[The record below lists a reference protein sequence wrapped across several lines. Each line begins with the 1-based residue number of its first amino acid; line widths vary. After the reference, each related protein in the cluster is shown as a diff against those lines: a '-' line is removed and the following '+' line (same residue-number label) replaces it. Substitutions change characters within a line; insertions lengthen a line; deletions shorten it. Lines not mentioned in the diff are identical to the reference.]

1 MDKNKINLHLSI
13 PDSLSD
19 GQGTVNLE
27 SDAVILFAF
36 KKIQADENE
45 KNTTLHMV
53 TCGDDMISDESI
65 IDVMAYLIRR
75 YIHKR
80 HTKELPNMEHI
91 VLESFE
97 LDQIGDKLKAA
108 SNAMIS
114 TVPLSDKETI
124 MRKKADKVAKTLMEQ
139 FNTMKENF
147 EQNE

>member
-27 SDAVILFAF
+27 SDAVILFTF
-36 KKIQADENE
+36 EEIKKDESGN
-45 KNTTLHMV
+45 NAIVRMV
-53 TCGDDMISDESI
+53 TCGDGMISDESV

-80 HTKELPNMEHI
+80 HTKELPNMENV

-124 MRKKADKVAKTLMEQ
+124 MRKKADGIAKTLMEQ

>member
-36 KKIQADENE
+36 KKIQADENG

-53 TCGDDMISDESI
+53 TCGDDMISDESV

-80 HTKELPNMEHI
+80 HTKELPNMEHV

-114 TVPLSDKETI
+114 TVPHSDKEAI
-124 MRKKADKVAKTLMEQ
+124 VERNADKVAKTFMEL

>member
-19 GQGTVNLE
+19 GQSTVNLE

-36 KKIQADENE
+36 KKIQADENGM
-45 KNTTLHMV
+45 NTTLHMV

-80 HTKELPNMEHI
+80 HTKELPNMENV

-97 LDQIGDKLKAA
+97 LDQIGDGLKAA

-114 TVPLSDKETI
+114 TVPLSDREAI
-124 MRKKADKVAKTLMEQ
+124 LRKKANMVSELLKKQLDVV
-139 FNTMKENF
+139 KENF
-147 EQNE
+147 TK

>member
-36 KKIQADENE
+36 KKIQADENGN
-45 KNTTLHMV
+45 NTTLHMV
-53 TCGDDMISDESI
+53 TCGDDMISDESV
-65 IDVMAYLIRR
+65 IDVMAHLIRR

-80 HTKELPNMEHI
+80 HTKELPNMENV

-97 LDQIGDKLKAA
+97 LDQIGDGLKAA

-114 TVPLSDKETI
+114 TVPLSDREAI
-124 MRKKADKVAKTLMEQ
+124 FRKKANMVSELLKKQ
-139 FNTMKENF
+139 FDVVKENF
-147 EQNE
+147 TK

>member
-19 GQGTVNLE
+19 GQGIVNLE

-36 KKIQADENE
+36 KKIQADENGM
-45 KNTTLHMV
+45 NTTLHMV
-53 TCGDDMISDESI
+53 TCGDDMISDESV

-80 HTKELPNMEHI
+80 HTKELPNMENE

-114 TVPLSDKETI
+114 TVPLSDKEAI
-124 MRKKADKVAKTLMEQ
+124 LRKKANIVSELLKKQ
-139 FNTMKENF
+139 FDVVKENF
-147 EQNE
+147 TK

>member
-36 KKIQADENE
+36 KKIQADENG

-114 TVPLSDKETI
+114 TVSLSD
-124 MRKKADKVAKTLMEQ
+124 RKAIVERKADKVAKTIMEL
-139 FNTMKENF
+139 FNTMEENF

>member
-36 KKIQADENE
+36 KKIQADENG
-45 KNTTLHMV
+45 KNTALHMV

-80 HTKELPNMEHI
+80 HTKELPNMENV

-97 LDQIGDKLKAA
+97 LDQIGDGLKAA

-114 TVPLSDKETI
+114 TVPLSDREAI
-124 MRKKADKVAKTLMEQ
+124 LRKKANMVSELLKKQLDVV
-139 FNTMKENF
+139 KENF
-147 EQNE
+147 TK